1 MKNATEIWALYEKGQ
16 EHHRRIDL
24 YAATERAH
32 RFMLGDQWESGE
44 DYPVMNLI
52 APTVKNKV
60 ATVAQGQVAI
70 TFTPQGSQESRAAQT
85 ALCERL
91 GEFAASRWES
101 FKLDTLAWQT
111 VRDAAVA
118 GDSYLYFYDADG
130 RAEVLDNTNIYLGD
144 EQCRDIQRQPYI
156 LIAERR
162 LVSDVVAQGRKAGVK
177 EKALAEIAPD
187 DSTGHL
193 LSEQARAEVGGDKC
207 TCLLYLYKDEAG
219 YVHTVRSTRSVI
231 YQPDRALCAIDG
243 QGRVTGGLTR
253 YPLVSFVWQSV
264 KGSARGRGE
273 VAGLI
278 PNQTELNKTLARRA
292 QAVRNFAY
300 PKLVYDKD
308 RVDSVDALTEVGAQV
323 AVDNLAGTP
332 VSDLITYLSPA
343 PIGSAAERLT
353 DELLG
358 LTRELAGSGDAA
370 VGSIDP
376 EKASGAAIL
385 AVRDL
390 AQLPL
395 NEQIATYR
403 QFVEDIAS
411 LWLEMWCIYHP
422 EGLTLLLRDGTEEFV
437 EAAALRDLRV
447 AIRIDISSES
457 PYSRYAAAQALD
469 GLFNAGHLTLDEYV
483 SLLDSHSALPKGKLE
498 QLLARRTNISE
509 EAENL

>member
-1 MKNATEIWALYEKGQ
+1 
-16 EHHRRIDL
+16 
-24 YAATERAH
+24 
-32 RFMLGDQWESGE
+32 
-44 DYPVMNLI
+44 
-52 APTVKNKV
+52 
-60 ATVAQGQVAI
+60 VAI

-85 ALCERL
+85 MLCERL

-144 EQCRDIQRQPYI
+144 EQCRDLQCQPYI

-162 LVSDVVAQGRKAGVK
+162 RVEEVRGIGRQNGVS
-177 EKALAEIAPD
+177 EKALSEIAPD
-187 DSTGHL
+187 DSVGEL
-193 LSEQARAEVGGDKC
+193 LTEQAKAEMGGDKC

-219 YVHTVRSTRSVI
+219 YVHTVRSTKSVI
-231 YQPDRALCAIDG
+231 YQPDTALCGRDG
-243 QGRVTGGLTR
+243 KGRISGGLTR
-253 YPLVSFVWQSV
+253 YPMAVMVWQPV

-273 VAGLI
+273 VAGMI
-278 PNQTELNKTLARRA
+278 PNQDELNRTMARRA
-292 QAVRNFAY
+292 LAIKNCAY
-300 PKLVYDKD
+300 PKLVYDRD
-308 RVDSVDALTEVGAQV
+308 RVDEPEALTQVGTHV

-343 PIGSAAERLT
+343 PIGTAAERLT
-353 DELLG
+353 SELIG
-358 LTRELAGSGDAA
+358 LTRELSGSGDAA

-395 NEQIATYR
+395 NEQIAAYR
-403 QFVEDIAS
+403 QFVEDIAAI
-411 LWLEMWCIYHP
+411 WLELWCVYHP
-422 EGLTLLLRDGTEEFV
+422 TGLLLTHSDGTEEMLD
-437 EAAALRDLRV
+437 AAALQGLRV

-457 PYSRYAAAQALD
+457 PYSRYAAAQGLD
-469 GLFNAGHLTLDEYV
+469 SLFNGGHLTLEEYV
-483 SLLDSHSALPKGKLE
+483 SLLDSHSALPKGRLE
-498 QLLARRTNISE
+498 QILAARQEPSLN
-509 EAENL
+509 

>member
-1 MKNATEIWALYEKGQ
+1 MKENATTIWNLYEKGR

-24 YAATERAH
+24 YAATEKAH
-32 RFMLGDQWESGE
+32 RYLLGDQWAAGE
-44 DYPVMNLI
+44 EYPVMNII

-60 ATVAQGQVAI
+60 ATVAQGQVGI
-70 TFTPQGSQESRAAQT
+70 TYNPVGTAERRAAQEQVCR
-85 ALCERL
+85 ALS
-91 GEFAASRWES
+91 EFAAARWES
-101 FKLDTLAWQT
+101 FKLDSLCWQA

-130 RAEVLDNTNIYLGD
+130 RAEVLDNTNVYLGD

-162 LVSDVVAQGRKAGVK
+162 RVDEVRAIGRKYGVPD
-177 EKALAEIAPD
+177 KALAEITPD
-187 DSTGHL
+187 DSVGEL
-193 LSEQARAEVGGDKC
+193 LTEQARAEMGGDKC

-219 YVHTVRSTRSVI
+219 YVHTVRSTKAVV
-231 YQPDRALCAIDG
+231 YQPDTALCGKDG
-243 QGRVTGGLTR
+243 QGRILGGLTQ
-253 YPLVSFVWQSV
+253 YPIASLVWQSV

-278 PNQTELNKTLARRA
+278 PNQDELNRTMARRA
-292 QAVRNFAY
+292 QAVKNFAY
-300 PKLVYDKD
+300 PKLVYDRD
-308 RVDSVDALTEVGAQV
+308 RVEDVEALTQVGAQV
-323 AVDNLAGTP
+323 AVDNLSGTS

-343 PIGSAAERLT
+343 PIGTAAERLT
-353 DELLG
+353 NELLG

-395 NEQIATYR
+395 NEQIAAYR
-403 QFVEDIAS
+403 QFVEDIAAI
-411 LWLEMWCIYHP
+411 WLEMWCVYHP
-422 EGLTLLLRDGTEEFV
+422 AGLMLTHPDGTEEWLDAS
-437 EAAALRDLRV
+437 ELQDLQV

-457 PYSRYAAAQALD
+457 PYSRYAAAQGLD
-469 GLFNAGHLTLDEYV
+469 ALFNGGHLTLEEYV
-483 SLLDSHSALPKGKLE
+483 SLLDSHSALPKGRLE
-498 QLLARRTNISE
+498 QLLAKRAVVRE
-509 EAENL
+509 

>member
-1 MKNATEIWALYEKGQ
+1 MKNATEIWNLYEKGQ

-24 YAATERAH
+24 YGATEKAH
-32 RFMLGDQWESGE
+32 RYMLGDQWDGGE
-44 DYPVMNLI
+44 EYPVMNI
-52 APTVKNKV
+52 VAPTVKNKV
-60 ATVAQGQVAI
+60 ATVAQGQVSI
-70 TFTPQGSQESRAAQT
+70 TYNPIGRTAQGAVCDSLS
-85 ALCERL
+85 
-91 GEFAASRWES
+91 EFAAARWES
-101 FKLDTLAWQT
+101 FKLDTLCWRA

-144 EQCRDIQRQPYI
+144 EQCTDIQRQPYI

-162 LVSDVVAQGRKAGVK
+162 LIDEVRAIGRAHGVK
-177 EKALAEIAPD
+177 EKALAEISAD
-187 DSTGHL
+187 DSTGNL
-193 LSEQARAEVGGDKC
+193 LTEQARAEMGEDKC

-219 YVHTVRSTRSVI
+219 YVHTVRATKSVI
-231 YQPDRALCAIDG
+231 YQPDTALCARDAAG
-243 QGRVTGGLTR
+243 AVQGGLTR
-253 YPLVSFVWQSV
+253 YPLAAFVWQPV

-278 PNQTELNKTLARRA
+278 PNQNELNKTMARRA
-292 QAVRNFAY
+292 LAIKNFAY

-308 RVDSVDALTEVGAQV
+308 RVEDIEALTQVGAHV
-323 AVDNLAGTP
+323 AVDNLAGTQ

-343 PIGSAAERLT
+343 PIGSAAERLSS
-353 DELLG
+353 ELLT

-403 QFVEDIAS
+403 QFIEDIAAI
-411 LWLEMWCIYHP
+411 WLEMWCVYHP
-422 EGLTLLLRDGTEEFV
+422 MGLTVTRRDGSEEFLD
-437 EAAALRDLRV
+437 ADALRELRV

-457 PYSRYAAAQALD
+457 PYSKYAAAQALD
-469 GLFNAGHLTLDEYV
+469 NLFAGGHLTFEEYV
-483 SLLDSHSALPKGKLE
+483 SLLDSSSALPKGKLE
-498 QLLARRTNISE
+498 QILQARNTLA
-509 EAENL
+509 